1 MGEAAE
7 RQDSVQK
14 HALTVHADT
23 AAKLNFAAHQ
33 CAFPVLHSLEVE
45 NPDGT
50 TFFEDL
56 VLTLE
61 SDPAFLRTKE
71 WPLDRIDPGGR
82 IRIRNR
88 DLDLSSAFL
97 LERAEKM
104 TGTLGFRLEKDGVL
118 LAELRKPVE
127 LLAYNEW
134 GGTDFMPEL
143 LAAFCTPND
152 PAVDA
157 LLHHASDVLRKAGKP
172 DQIDGYKSRRRQ
184 RVWEV
189 VSSIYSAIA
198 NLGLTYALP
207 PSSFERNG
215 QKVRRPHR
223 ILDTRVATCL
233 DTALLFAAAFE
244 QAGLN
249 PIVALPKD
257 HALVGVWLQPES
269 LSTIAIDDAE
279 TLRKR
284 VDLQELLLI
293 ETTCV
298 TTHSAPSFSR
308 ALEAARRMVE
318 PDLDS
323 TFVAAV
329 DIGRAR
335 AHQITPLALKS
346 GKAAAEVGSG
356 GTTAELP
363 LEHAPPLPDFDD
375 AGARDEDGRS
385 RDGKPE
391 SPLERWQRKLLDL
404 TLRNPL
410 LNHRSTKTSLRVI
423 CPDPA
428 RLEDRLAAGAR
439 LRIQPVWSSAQQQ
452 DEEIHNQRTGQLIT
466 QDYAQDEL
474 DRGRLLVDLPRKEL
488 DDRAVRI
495 FRKARTALEEGG
507 ANTLYLAI
515 GFLRWK
521 RQGNDERTFRAP
533 LILLP
538 VTLQR
543 KSVRSGIT
551 MMQHD
556 DEPRFNTTLLEMLR
570 RDFGADI
577 HGLDGDLPRDESGI
591 DVGLIWNRVR
601 QAVKDVP
608 GFEVVED
615 VELGHFSFVKYLM
628 WKDLVDRTEALRNN
642 GVVRHL
648 MDSPGAPYGSS
659 VAFVEPQRLD
669 HDYRPSDLLTAL
681 PADSSQM
688 AAIAAA
694 DRGKDFVII
703 GPPGT
708 GKSQTISNLI
718 GHLLG
723 KGKTVLFLSE
733 KTAALDVV
741 YRRLDE
747 VGLGRFCLELHSNK
761 ARKIDVLKQLE
772 RAQPSAES
780 VPEEWNRK
788 TDELSSLRH
797 DLNRLVDHLHRKRR
811 NGLTAFH
818 AMGVKVRDEELSHR
832 VALSWPSADH
842 HNEDDLRAV
851 RRVVR
856 NLSIQASALGDI
868 SQSPFQPIEAEE
880 WTPSWQERVVARC
893 RELAAAARSV
903 ESLCA
908 SLCGSLG
915 VDLPDHSLPRL
926 EALGELASVL
936 LDSFR
941 KPTSYALE
949 PDGVERIDAFEEAE
963 HRLTAYQRA
972 ETALSGPYEPF
983 AWREI
988 DGEAIG
994 RRWAEAG
1001 RKYWPM
1007 NALAKRQIVKELRA
1021 KGAQTTP
1028 DPSTDAPLLTEM
1040 RREGEAIDRL
1050 DRQLSG
1056 IKDWSAHATPAATAA
1071 SLRKLGQRVRTAA
1084 ANLND
1089 APQEL
1094 VELRAKVRRLL
1105 HDGNDL
1111 LAPDGSV
1118 GRVATNYLRALDRL
1132 EDSIGAF
1139 EEAAGAAVR
1148 ERLDDVA
1155 HAPEEIRTTAE
1166 QIEARSPELR
1176 DWCQWRRR
1184 RGEAIDA
1191 DLRPLVE
1198 AVEEGRVPLDEIQET
1213 FWASYCAWWSRAL
1226 LEEDAVLR
1234 TFSRPEHE
1242 AAIHNFRRL
1251 DDEYRQLTSR
1261 YIVAKTCGRSAMSD
1275 HDAGNRQWGVVQREL
1290 RKQRRHLP
1298 VRRLVKSAPDV
1309 LTRLTP
1315 CFMMSPLSVAQYLP
1329 VNQAL
1334 FDVVIFDEASQ
1345 ITVWDAVGSIARG
1358 RQVIVVGDPKQMPPS
1373 NFFNRADDDP
1383 DGDIEMEGD
1392 LESILEQMLA
1402 ASIPS
1407 RTLRLHYR
1415 SRHESLITFSND
1427 RYYENELVTF
1437 PSPQVSDSAVRLERP
1452 SNESAFYA
1460 RGGARTNQGE
1470 AWAIVDE
1477 IVRRT
1482 TNLDSL
1488 APERSIGVVTF
1499 NSEQQ
1504 TLIEN
1509 LLDHARRE
1517 HPAMEAAFSTER
1529 SEPVFVKNL
1538 ETVQGDERDVILFS
1552 VTYGPDR
1559 TGRVTMN
1566 FGPLNREGGERR
1578 LNVAL
1583 TRARQELIVFSTL
1596 HSDQIDLSR
1605 TRARAVSDLRDFL
1618 VYAEN
1623 GTLSAPSQGFRGDFD
1638 SPFEKAVA
1646 RALES
1651 RRWTVHPQ
1659 VGESAYRIDLG
1670 IVHPDA
1676 PGRYLAGI
1684 ECDGATYHSSV
1695 FARERDKI
1703 RQAVLE
1709 DLGWRILRIWS
1720 TDWWTDK
1727 AGSLA
1732 RLDGALREILEESP
1746 PEESDQPAGVP
1757 DDTDPAASD
1766 TTDRLQAGQSTPTE
1780 PAEDGHATQ
1789 LSPATLAASPPS
1801 AVQEDEP
1808 RELQRTGS
1816 ISIAP
1821 YPRFDGEAGPDPRH
1835 AQADLV
1841 ANGLCRIIQTE
1852 GPILVERAYR
1862 VYLHGCG
1869 MSKLGRVLKSKL
1881 NQALWRAQQ
1890 HGQVVTEDEWG
1901 EGKLVRSI
1909 VRLVDGVPVVARER
1923 GPREFAELPPSELQ
1937 LVARLVHRQ
1946 RAEELDFGSEEHF
1959 RAVLA
1964 EFGLRRLTKQV
1975 RKTLLDVLARPYAY
1989 VDAAVAEPVQSSRKP
2004 NPGLPNES
2012 GPAL

>member
-1 MGEAAE
+1 MEETAE
-7 RQDSVQK
+7 SQESGQEHGLK
-14 HALTVHADT
+14 IHADI

-33 CAFPVLHSLEVE
+33 CAFPVLRSLQVD
-45 NPDGT
+45 NPDADT
-50 TFFEDL
+50 LEDL

-61 SDPAFLRTKE
+61 SDPAFLRTKK
-71 WPLDRIDPGGR
+71 WPLARIDPAGR

-88 DLDLSSAFL
+88 DLDLDGAFL
-97 LERAEKM
+97 LERSEKM
-104 TGTLGFRLEKDGVL
+104 TGTLAFRLEKDRVP
-118 LAELRKPVE
+118 LAELRRPVE
-127 LLAYNEW
+127 LLAHNEW
-134 GGTDFMPEL
+134 GGADFMPEL

-157 LLHHASDVLRKAGKP
+157 ILHQASEVLRRAGKP
-172 DQIDGYKSRRRQ
+172 DQIDGYKSGRRQ

-189 VSSIYSAIA
+189 VSAIYSAIA
-198 NLGLTYALP
+198 NLGLTYVLP

-215 QKVRRPHR
+215 QKVRGPHR

-233 DTALLFAAAFE
+233 DTALFFAAAFE

-249 PIVALPKD
+249 PIVALPKE

-269 LSTIAIDDAE
+269 LSTVAIDDAE

-298 TTHSAPSFSR
+298 TTHPAPSFSR
-308 ALEAARRMVE
+308 ALEAARRTVE
-318 PDLDS
+318 ADQDD
-323 TFVAAV
+323 TFCAAV
-329 DIGRAR
+329 DIRRAR
-335 AHQITPLALKS
+335 AHQITPLALTS
-346 GKAAAEVGSG
+346 GKTGAEVGSG
-356 GTTAELP
+356 GVTAELP
-363 LEHAPPLPDFDD
+363 LEHAPPLPKFDD
-375 AGARDEDGRS
+375 ADAGDVDGRP
-385 RDGKPE
+385 RDGTHE

-410 LNHRSTKTSLRVI
+410 LNHRSTKTSLRII

-439 LRIQPVWSSAQQQ
+439 LRIQPVPRSSAQSQ
-452 DEEIHNQRTGQLIT
+452 DEEIHSQRTGQLIT
-466 QDYAQDEL
+466 HEYARDEL

-521 RQGNDERTFRAP
+521 RDGNDDRRFRAP

-551 MMQHD
+551 MTQHD

-570 RDFGADI
+570 KDFGAEMR
-577 HGLDGDLPRDESGI
+577 GLDGDLPQDESGI

-648 MDSPGAPYGSS
+648 MDSPSAPYGSS
-659 VAFVEPQRLD
+659 VDFVEPQRLD

-761 ARKIDVLKQLE
+761 ARKVDVLKPLE
-772 RAQPSAES
+772 TALQAAELE
-780 VPEEWNRK
+780 PEEWTRK
-788 TDELSSLRH
+788 TEDLSSLRH

-811 NGLTAFH
+811 NGLTAFQ

-832 VALSWPSADH
+832 VALSWPSADYH
-842 HNEDDLRAV
+842 DEDDLRAV
-851 RRVVR
+851 LRVVEK
-856 NLSIQASALGDI
+856 LSIQASALGDI
-868 SQSPFQPIEAEE
+868 SQSPFHPIEADE
-880 WTPSWQERVVARC
+880 WTPSWQEGVVARC
-893 RELAAAARSV
+893 ADLAVAARSV
-903 ESLCA
+903 EDLCA
-908 SLCGSLG
+908 SLVRSVG

-963 HRLTAYQRA
+963 RRLTAYQRA
-972 ETALSGPYEPF
+972 ETALSSPYEPF

-1001 RKYWPM
+1001 RKHWPM
-1007 NALAKRQIVKELRA
+1007 STLAKRQIVKELRTT
-1021 KGAQTTP
+1021 GAQATP
-1028 DPSTDAPLLTEM
+1028 DPPTDAPLLTEM

-1071 SLRKLGQRVRTAA
+1071 SLRKLGQRVRAA
-1084 ANLND
+1084 AAKLND

-1094 VELRAKVRRLL
+1094 VELRGKVRRLL

-1111 LAPDGSV
+1111 LAPDESV
-1118 GRVATNYLRALDRL
+1118 GRVATDYLLALDGL
-1132 EDSIGAF
+1132 KDAIGRF
-1139 EEAAGAAVR
+1139 EGVAGAAVR
-1148 ERLDDVA
+1148 ERFADVA
-1155 HAPEEIRTTAE
+1155 HAPEEIRNTAE
-1166 QIEARSPELR
+1166 QIEARHPELR

-1198 AVEEGRVPLDEIQET
+1198 AVEKGRVPPNEIQDT

-1234 TFSRPEHE
+1234 RFSRPEHE
-1242 AAIHNFRRL
+1242 AAISSFRRL

-1261 YIVAKTCGRSAMSD
+1261 YIVAKTRGRSNEYDDVASD
-1275 HDAGNRQWGVVQREL
+1275 QQWGVVRREL
-1290 RKQRRHLP
+1290 RKQKRHLP
-1298 VRRLVKSAPDV
+1298 VRRLVKAAPDV
-1309 LTRLTP
+1309 MTRLTP

-1329 VNQAL
+1329 VDQAL

-1358 RQVIVVGDPKQMPPS
+1358 KQVIVVGDPKQMPPS

-1402 ASIPS
+1402 ASIPY

-1427 RYYENELVTF
+1427 RYYDNELVTF
-1437 PSPQVSDSAVRLERP
+1437 PSPQVNDRAVRLERP
-1452 SNESAFYA
+1452 RNESAFYA

-1470 AWAIVDE
+1470 ARAIVDE

-1482 TNLDSL
+1482 TDLDSRL
-1488 APERSIGVVTF
+1488 PDRSIGVVTF

-1509 LLDHARRE
+1509 LLDRARGQ
-1517 HPAMEAAFSTER
+1517 HPEMEAAFSAER

-1559 TGRVTMN
+1559 TGHVTMN

-1583 TRARQELIVFSTL
+1583 TRARHELIVFSTL
-1596 HSDQIDLSR
+1596 HPDAIDLSR
-1605 TRARAVSDLRDFL
+1605 TRARAVADLRDFL
-1618 VYAEN
+1618 AYAEN
-1623 GTLSAPSQGFRGDFD
+1623 GKLSAPSQGYRGDFD

-1646 RALES
+1646 RALQS
-1651 RRWTVHPQ
+1651 RGWTVHAQ
-1659 VGESAYRIDLG
+1659 VGASAYRIDLG
-1670 IVHPDA
+1670 VIHPQA

-1703 RQAVLE
+1703 RQEVLE
-1709 DLGWRILRIWS
+1709 NLGWRILRIWS

-1732 RLDGALREILEESP
+1732 RLDGALRKVLEESP
-1746 PEESDQPAGVP
+1746 LDDSDQPGVES
-1757 DDTDPAASD
+1757 DDADSTESNTADGLLARPSTPTDPAA
-1766 TTDRLQAGQSTPTE
+1766 
-1780 PAEDGHATQ
+1780 DGHT
-1789 LSPATLAASPPS
+1789 LRPRPAMLVAADPA
-1801 AVQEDEP
+1801 AVQRDEP
-1808 RELQRTGS
+1808 QELQQPGRNH
-1816 ISIAP
+1816 IAP
-1821 YPRFDGEAGPDPRH
+1821 YTEFHGQAGPDPRH
-1835 AQADLV
+1835 AQAEQV
-1841 ANGLCRIIQTE
+1841 ADGLCRIIQTE

-1881 NQALWRAQQ
+1881 NQALWRAQKR
-1890 HGQVVTEDEWG
+1890 GQVVTEDEWG
-1901 EGKLVRSI
+1901 ECKLVRSI
-1909 VRLVDGVPVVARER
+1909 VRPVDGEPVVARER

-1937 LVARLVHRQ
+1937 VVAHLVRRQ
-1946 RAEELDFGSEEHF
+1946 REDELDFGSEEHL

-1964 EFGLRRLTKQV
+1964 ELGLRRLTTQV
-1975 RKTLLDVLARPYAY
+1975 KKTLLDVLERPYPY
-1989 VDAAVAEPVQSSRKP
+1989 VDAALAEAVPK
-2004 NPGLPNES
+2004 
-2012 GPAL
+2012 

>member
-1 MGEAAE
+1 MRNGQSGRFTDMEDTTE
-7 RQDSVQK
+7 RQEAVQE
-14 HALTVHADT
+14 HALTIHADI

-33 CAFPVLHSLEVE
+33 CAFPVLRSLEVE
-45 NPDGT
+45 NPDADT
-50 TFFEDL
+50 LFEDL

-61 SDPAFLRTKE
+61 SDPAFLRTKK

-88 DLDLSSAFL
+88 DLDLDGAFL
-97 LERAEKM
+97 LERNEKM
-104 TGTLGFRLEKDGVL
+104 TGTLAFRLEKDGVP

-157 LLHHASDVLRKAGKP
+157 ILHHASEVLRRAGKP
-172 DQIDGYKSRRRQ
+172 DQIDGYKSGRRQ

-189 VSSIYSAIA
+189 VSAIYSAIA
-198 NLGLTYALP
+198 NLGLTYVLP

-215 QKVRRPHR
+215 QKVRGPRR
-223 ILDTRVATCL
+223 ILDTGVATCL

-249 PIVALPKD
+249 PIVALPDD

-298 TTHSAPSFSR
+298 TTHPAPSFSR
-308 ALEAARRMVE
+308 ALEAARRTIE
-318 PDLDS
+318 ANLDN
-323 TFVAAV
+323 TFCAAV

-335 AHQITPLALKS
+335 AHKIMPLALKS
-346 GKAAAEVGSG
+346 GKAAAGVGSSG
-356 GTTAELP
+356 VTAELP
-363 LEHAPPLPDFDD
+363 LEHAPPLPEFDD
-375 AGARDEDGRS
+375 ADARDEDGRP
-385 RDGKPE
+385 RDGTPE

-410 LNHRSTKTSLRVI
+410 LNHRSTKTSLTII
-423 CPDPA
+423 CPDPG
-428 RLEDRLAAGAR
+428 RLEDRLAAGAQ
-439 LRIQPVWSSAQQQ
+439 LRIQPVLRSSAQPQ
-452 DEEIHNQRTGQLIT
+452 DEEIHSQRTGQLIT
-466 QDYAQDEL
+466 HEYAQDEL
-474 DRGRLLVDLPRKEL
+474 DRGRLLVDLPSEEL

-521 RQGNDERTFRAP
+521 RESNDHRTFRAP

-551 MMQHD
+551 MTQHD

-570 RDFGADI
+570 RDFGAEI
-577 HGLDGDLPRDESGI
+577 RGLDGDLPRDESGI
-591 DVGLIWNRVR
+591 DVGIIWNRVR

-648 MDSPGAPYGSS
+648 MDTPSAPYGSS

-669 HDYRPSDLLTAL
+669 RDYRPSDLLTAL

-772 RAQPSAES
+772 TALQTAEIA
-780 VPEEWNRK
+780 PEEWNRK
-788 TDELSSLRH
+788 TEDLSSLRH

-818 AMGVKVRDEELSHR
+818 AMGVKIRDEELSHR

-851 RRVVR
+851 RRVVE

-893 RELAAAARSV
+893 GELAVAARSV
-903 ESLCA
+903 EDLCA
-908 SLCGSLG
+908 SVCRSLG

-949 PDGVERIDAFEEAE
+949 PDGVERIDALEEAE
-963 HRLTAYQRA
+963 RRLRAYQRA
-972 ETALSGPYEPF
+972 ETSLSSPYEPF
-983 AWREI
+983 AWRAI

-994 RRWAEAG
+994 RRWAGAG

-1007 NALAKRQIVKELRA
+1007 NTLAKRQIVKELRA
-1021 KGAQTTP
+1021 KGAQDTP
-1028 DPSTDAPLLTEM
+1028 DPPTDAPLLTEM

-1056 IKDWSAHATPAATAA
+1056 LKDWSAHATPAATAA
-1071 SLRKLGQRVRTAA
+1071 SLRKLGQRVRIAA
-1084 ANLND
+1084 AKLND

-1094 VELRAKVRRLL
+1094 VELRGKVRRLL

-1118 GRVATNYLRALDRL
+1118 GRVATDYLRALNGL
-1132 EDSIGAF
+1132 KESIGAF

-1148 ERLDDVA
+1148 EHFADVA
-1155 HAPEEIRTTAE
+1155 HAPEEIRATAE
-1166 QIEARSPELR
+1166 QIEARHPELR
-1176 DWCQWRRR
+1176 DWCQWRKR

-1191 DLRPLVE
+1191 DVGPLVE
-1198 AVEEGRVPLDEIQET
+1198 AVEEGRVPPDEIQDT
-1213 FWASYCAWWSRAL
+1213 FLASYCAWWSRAL
-1226 LEEDAVLR
+1226 LEEDSVLR
-1234 TFSRPEHE
+1234 RFSRPEHE
-1242 AAIHNFRRL
+1242 AAINNFRRL

-1261 YIVAKTCGRSAMSD
+1261 YIVAKTCGRSTESD
-1275 HDAGNRQWGVVQREL
+1275 HAASNRQWGVVQREL
-1290 RKQRRHLP
+1290 RKQRRHMP
-1298 VRRLVKSAPDV
+1298 VRRLVKAAPDV

-1329 VNQAL
+1329 VDQAL

-1358 RQVIVVGDPKQMPPS
+1358 KQVIVVGDPKQMPPS

-1383 DGDIEMEGD
+1383 DGDIEMGGD

-1427 RYYENELVTF
+1427 RYYDNELVTF
-1437 PSPQVSDSAVRLERP
+1437 PSPQVSDPAVRLERP
-1452 SNESAFYA
+1452 SNEAAFYA

-1470 AWAIVDE
+1470 ARAIVDE

-1482 TNLDSL
+1482 TNLDSRI
-1488 APERSIGVVTF
+1488 PDRSIGVVTF

-1517 HPAMEAAFSTER
+1517 HPEMEAAFSAER

-1559 TGRVTMN
+1559 TGHVTMN

-1583 TRARQELIVFSTL
+1583 TRARHELIVFSTL
-1596 HSDQIDLSR
+1596 HPDAINLSR
-1605 TRARAVSDLRDFL
+1605 TRARAVADLRDFL

-1623 GTLSAPSQGFRGDFD
+1623 GTLSAPSQGYRGDFD

-1646 RALES
+1646 RALQS

-1659 VGESAYRIDLG
+1659 VGASAYRIDLG

-1703 RQAVLE
+1703 RQEVLE
-1709 DLGWRILRIWS
+1709 DLGWKILRIWS

-1732 RLDGALREILEESP
+1732 RLDGALREVLKESP
-1746 PEESDQPAGVP
+1746 LERSDQPAGEP
-1757 DDTDPAASD
+1757 DDADPTESDTPDGLLAGSSTPADPAA
-1766 TTDRLQAGQSTPTE
+1766 
-1780 PAEDGHATQ
+1780 DGHTTRPSPVIHVAS
-1789 LSPATLAASPPS
+1789 SPA
-1801 AVQEDEP
+1801 AVQEEEP
-1808 RELQRTGS
+1808 QELQRAGQ
-1816 ISIAP
+1816 IGIAS
-1821 YPRFDGEAGPDPRH
+1821 YTDFDGQAGPDPRH
-1835 AQADLV
+1835 AQADQV
-1841 ANGLCRIIQTE
+1841 AEGLCRIIQTE
-1852 GPILVERAYR
+1852 GPVLVERAYR
-1862 VYLHGCG
+1862 VYLRGCG
-1869 MSKLGRVLKSKL
+1869 LSKLGRVLKSKL

-1890 HGQVVTEDEWG
+1890 HGHVVTEDEWG
-1901 EGKLVRSI
+1901 ERKLVRFI
-1909 VRLVDGVPVVARER
+1909 VRPVGGEPVVARER
-1923 GPREFAELPPSELQ
+1923 GPREFPDLPPSELQ
-1937 LVARLVHRQ
+1937 LVARLVRRQ
-1946 RAEELDFGSEEHF
+1946 REDELDFGSEEHL

-1964 EFGLRRLTKQV
+1964 ELGLRRLTTQV
-1975 RKTLLDVLARPYAY
+1975 RKTLLDVLERPYPY
-1989 VDAAVAEPVQSSRKP
+1989 VDAALAEAVPK
-2004 NPGLPNES
+2004 
-2012 GPAL
+2012 